1 MSITFQQLYT
11 ANQNAGWMAQPFQGF
26 VLDSRK
32 VQAGQIFIALTSLS
46 QPEKTVQFAQIAL
59 DKGALAVV
67 SETELALENSIV
79 VPNVRHLMGGWQ
91 KQFLL
96 ATSQVQPA
104 RILAVTGTNG
114 KTTISRLVAEL
125 LMLQG
130 QSCAV
135 MGTTGNGILPNL
147 EASSHT
153 TLDALH
159 LQNALHSYAKQGAE
173 FASIEASSHGL
184 EQGRLAGSEI
194 EIAAYSNLSRDHLD
208 YHGTLEAYA
217 EAKSHLFQFPSL
229 KVAVINL
236 DDEHAGVMIQAAQNN
251 PAQPKILTYST
262 TQPADYQVKNIQ
274 YSLTGANF
282 SLCTA
287 QAEYQVQNPLLGHF
301 NIENLVASLIMV
313 EQAGFDLADVVTTTA
328 QLKGAP
334 GRMQVIRD
342 DARLF
347 VVDYAHTPDALVQV
361 LSTLK
366 RHVEQ
371 QLWAVFGCGGDRDRG
386 KRPLMTQA
394 ALNGADVVLLTSDN
408 PRTENPEQIFAD
420 MKAGI
425 DFSNRVVHEIHDR
438 REAIKFAVQQAQAGD
453 IVVIAGKGHEN
464 YQEIEGVRHWF
475 DDVVEV
481 QSAIDAQ
488 HHTTDSAYPAH

>member
-11 ANQNAGWMAQPFQGF
+11 ANLSAEWMAQPFQGF

-46 QPEKTVQFAQIAL
+46 QPEKTEQFAQIAL

-67 SETELALENSIV
+67 SETELALANSIV
-79 VPNVRHLMGGWQ
+79 VPNVRHLMGGWK

-130 QSCAV
+130 KSCAV

-208 YHGTLEAYA
+208 YHGTLEVYA
-217 EAKSHLFQFPSL
+217 EAKSRLFQFPSL

-236 DDEHAGVMIQAAQNN
+236 DDEQCW
-251 PAQPKILTYST
+251 S
-262 TQPADYQVKNIQ
+262 
-274 YSLTGANF
+274 
-282 SLCTA
+282 
-287 QAEYQVQNPLLGHF
+287 
-301 NIENLVASLIMV
+301 
-313 EQAGFDLADVVTTTA
+313 
-328 QLKGAP
+328 
-334 GRMQVIRD
+334 
-342 DARLF
+342 
-347 VVDYAHTPDALVQV
+347 
-361 LSTLK
+361 
-366 RHVEQ
+366 
-371 QLWAVFGCGGDRDRG
+371 
-386 KRPLMTQA
+386 
-394 ALNGADVVLLTSDN
+394 
-408 PRTENPEQIFAD
+408 
-420 MKAGI
+420 
-425 DFSNRVVHEIHDR
+425 HDSSGT
-438 REAIKFAVQQAQAGD
+438 K
-453 IVVIAGKGHEN
+453 
-464 YQEIEGVRHWF
+464 
-475 DDVVEV
+475 
-481 QSAIDAQ
+481 
-488 HHTTDSAYPAH
+488 